1 MLFAPREQIDGFFAG
16 GQEHKGIMVKYE
28 TEYWWA
34 RATCDSRLTKDG
46 DTHDTVKTKSQAS
59 VEAMEATIHDL
70 TNRSLTKDWEIWWR
84 EKMLTEK
91 VWTPRTYKDQ
101 LMEQWEKLEADA
113 YSLNLTTPLSKS
125 IVNFI
130 PRKVDVENSEQVVL
144 TMQASASHGK
154 LANLIINLR
163 KWNGPGSI
171 ALYIQSTE
179 DVELIADW
187 LANYTIAWHLR
198 ESNVHI
204 LMEKIVDFSP
214 YPEPTMQWTY
224 PYNALRNLGM
234 ENTGTDYFLL
244 LDVDLIVP
252 PNSFATTRELFK
264 NNPQMLQDMHHSRSL
279 FVLPAF
285 EVCPGGVSQAP
296 EVDATESDLPS
307 SKQDLVRMIGEKT
320 AWVIYSDIEPLNQ
333 RASNAEKW
341 YTFTESTHYPIKWE
355 HQYEPYVI
363 GYIPVVPRFWTGIR
377 GYGYDKVSWFQEL
390 DRGGFSMSVL
400 RDLYVVHLCHARTPI
415 NVKWE
420 EWPNT
425 RKYLAF
431 DPFLMSKYGVCRD
444 WCQTSEEPWPTKCV
458 WDSCA
463 QCSECIT
470 DETCPAE
477 CKSSVEYPWA
487 ERCAW
492 TNCVGKCPQCLEFF

>member
-1 MLFAPREQIDGFFAG
+1 
-16 GQEHKGIMVKYE
+16 MVKYE

-34 RATCDSRLTKDG
+34 RATCSSRLKSDG
-46 DTHDTVKTKSQAS
+46 ITHTNQKTKSRAS
-59 VEAMEATIHDL
+59 VESMEGVIHDL
-70 TNRSLTKDWEIWWR
+70 TNRSLIKDWEITWR
-84 EKMLTEK
+84 DKMLTEK

-101 LMEQWEKLEADA
+101 LMEQWEKLEAHA
-113 YSLNLTTPLSKS
+113 FSLNSTTPQSKS
-125 IVNFI
+125 FVNFI
-130 PRKVDVENSEQVVL
+130 PRKVDVENAEQVVIA
-144 TMQASASHGK
+144 MQASASYAK
-154 LANLIINLR
+154 LANMMINLR

-171 ALYIQSTE
+171 SLYIQSAE

-187 LANYTIAWHLR
+187 LANPEIAWHLR

-224 PYNALRNLGM
+224 PYNSLRNLGL
-234 ENTGTDYFLL
+234 ENIGTDYFLL

-252 PNSFATTRELFK
+252 PNSFATTRDLFK
-264 NNPQMLQDMHHSRSL
+264 NNPQLLQDMHHKRSM

-296 EVDATESDLPS
+296 EVDATESDLPT
-307 SKQDLVRMIGEKT
+307 SKKDLVRMVGEKT
-320 AWVIYSDIEPLNQ
+320 AWVIYSDKNELNQ
-333 RASNAEKW
+333 GPSNAEKW
-341 YTFTESTHYPIKWE
+341 YTFTESTHYPIQWA

-363 GYIPVVPRFWTGIR
+363 GYMPGVPRFWTAIR

-390 DRGGFSMSVL
+390 DRAGFTMNVL

-415 NVKWE
+415 NVEWKD
-420 EWPNT
+420 WPNT
-425 RKYLAF
+425 KKFLQF
-431 DPFLMSKYGVCRD
+431 DPFLMSKYGMCRE
-444 WCQTSEEPWPTKCV
+444 WCRPTAETWSTKCG

-463 QCSECIT
+463 QCNECVNE
-470 DETCPAE
+470 DTCPAE
-477 CKSSVEYPWA
+477 CKSSDQIPWE

-492 TNCVGKCPQCLEFF
+492 HTCVGKCPQCLDFF